1 MQCVFQ
7 EISVRVVEEL
17 TQSAYFLPNA
27 ISLPG
32 NDDDAR
38 VFLAP
43 GKKIA
48 TKASEMARVQRIDGP
63 AERGGKA
70 QLIVVVDTGA
80 INIEDS
86 QRVDA

>member
-27 ISLPG
+27 ISLP
-32 NDDDAR
+32 NDADAR